1 MTIIKTSQSKS
12 EFRDIWTA
20 IFRKKRVGKVTTEDK
35 EIGYMPFENPFETTV
50 SAV

>member
-1 MTIIKTSQSKS
+1 MNSETSELQFL
-12 EFRDIWTA
+12 E
-20 IFRKKRVGKVTTEDK
+20 KKRVGKVTTEDK